1 MLFPRPR
8 PARRRARAR
17 RHTKIRTLTCTAA
30 EAFAAIDANMVVGRV
45 ERVEVAPRRG
55 RRVRL
60 SDHMGL
66 AKREGGDVSY

>member
-45 ERVEVAPRRG
+45 ERVEVTPRGG

>member
-1 MLFPRPR
+1 MMVALGAVPSALVP
-8 PARRRARAR
+8 
-17 RHTKIRTLTCTAA
+17 AA

-45 ERVEVAPRRG
+45 ERVEVTPRRG